1 MKKTKGEVFIL
12 NRNKTILTGGTLLY
26 IVLGVIFLLTGGLT
40 LIPAGYAIIVALAAV
55 GVINIV
61 SYLARPVEENMDSDG
76 FVAGLTSI
84 IISIILLFHISVL
97 EVIIPFLL
105 ALLITLNGVREL
117 QNAIDMGRLKSKRSW
132 IVVVVAP
139 V

>member
-1 MKKTKGEVFIL
+1 M

-26 IVLGVIFLLTGGLT
+26 IVLGVILLLTGGLT

-76 FVAGLTSI
+76 FVAGMTSI